1 MRHVAILL
9 LSALCAA
16 HPWHA
21 GAQSSAQSPG
31 KYPDRPIRMILPAS
45 PGGPVDVIARTVGAG
60 LAEALGQPV
69 VMDNRAGAGG
79 IIGAELVAH
88 GTPDGYTLMFSH
100 SGPLAIEAA
109 LHSKL
114 PYHPIKDFAPVSLVA
129 ASPYVLIVNPSTP
142 ARTVKELVALARS
155 RPGKFHYASGGT
167 GTGIHMAGELFN
179 LAAGLKIVHVPYK
192 GAGPGM
198 AALLSGEVDI
208 MFNGVS
214 SALPQV
220 KSGKLRA
227 IAISSARRSPLLPDL
242 PTVAEGGLR
251 YETSGWYGLVAPA
264 RTPKAVTAKLHSSLR
279 QSLNAPDMKERLA
292 AQGVDGIASTP
303 EELTQFLREE
313 LDKWAQVVKAAGLK
327 VD

>member
-1 MRHVAILL
+1 VRHVAVLILP
-9 LSALCAA
+9 AFCAA
-16 HPWHA
+16 YPWLA
-21 GAQSSAQSPG
+21 VAQSPAQSSG
-31 KYPDRPIRMILPAS
+31 GYPDRPIRMILPAS

-60 LAEALGQPV
+60 LAETLGQPI

-79 IIGAELVAH
+79 IIGAEIVAH

-129 ASPYVLIVNPSTP
+129 ASPYALIVNPSTP
-142 ARTVKELVALARS
+142 AKTVKELVALARS
-155 RPGKFHYASGGT
+155 RPGKFHYASGGI

-227 IAISSARRSPLLPDL
+227 VAISSAQRSPLLPDL
-242 PTVAEGGLR
+242 PTVAESGLR

-264 RTPKAVTAKLHSSLR
+264 RMPKAVAAKLYSSLR

-303 EELTQFLREE
+303 EQLTQFLREE
-313 LDKWAQVVKAAGLK
+313 LDKWSKVVKAAGLK